1 MKKNPLEELLERD
14 SSASIYDRNL
24 TALAIEMHEVYN
36 GITPTVI
43 NEIFTLRYQNQ
54 YNLGNW
60 THFDVPK
67 VRTVNNG
74 SHSV

>member
-1 MKKNPLEELLERD
+1 MKKNPLEELLEID

-24 TALAIEMHEVYN
+24 RALFIEMHEIYN
-36 GITPTVI
+36 GITPTI
-43 NEIFTLRYQNQ
+43 MNELFTLRYQNQ

-60 THFDVPK
+60 TYIDVPK
-67 VRTVNNG
+67 VRTVNHG